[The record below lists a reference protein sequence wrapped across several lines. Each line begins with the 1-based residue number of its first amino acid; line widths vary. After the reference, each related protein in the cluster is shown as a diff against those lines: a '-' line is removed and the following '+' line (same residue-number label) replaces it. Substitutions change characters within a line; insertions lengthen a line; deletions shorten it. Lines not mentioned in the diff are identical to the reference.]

1 MIRVTA
7 LRMYRLLAILL
18 AAWLLHLAE
27 RRSLLP
33 DDSISLNDV
42 RTFFPDAH
50 RLSPVDERAFCAVW
64 NSLGERLGSV
74 LATSPNSDDI
84 IGYSGASN
92 LLAAIDPQGRV
103 VGVKILSSGDTPAHV
118 RDVERHHSFWRQFV
132 GWAPEAERLPK
143 IDGVSGSTLTSLAMT
158 EAVERRLRG
167 HNSSRRFPQPMTL
180 DEVRTFFPRAAE
192 FKEDPVR
199 SAWFLVLDNAGLP
212 LGYVVRTAPASDNVR
227 GYRGPTES
235 MVAVAIDRQTILGVR
250 LRTTFDTPDYVDRV
264 RDDVEFLALLAKHHV
279 EDWPTINFRDAGI
292 EGVSGATQTSFAVAE
307 GLRRRFRADES
318 TPSTVSSSLFSTR
331 NICVAIIAIGGLIV
345 SVTRLRSSR
354 RFLTLWHIIAVAV
367 LGIWCGDLLSL
378 ATFAGWGRHGIPFR
392 ASPGI
397 VLLAVV
403 ALVTPWGTRR
413 NVYCQH
419 ICPHGIVQGWLGRF
433 RQCHV
438 AVPERWRTLLGRF
451 PAVLLVFGFVIAITV
466 PSFDLTMLEP
476 FDAWVLKGAAIVS
489 AVIAIA
495 GLAASISVPQA
506 YCRFGCP
513 TGALLKF
520 VRSGGRHDR
529 FGLRDAVAGLLLVS
543 VGVGLAAT
551 DLKPTVTQ
559 NMPTISGLTEMSGQ
573 AFGTTWRVRFRTGA
587 LDFTRLRER
596 IAAEVQRIEESL
608 SHWSPGSA
616 TAEFNANETT
626 LEMEVPAELI
636 QLVAHAQELS
646 RATDGAYDITVAPLV
661 KAWGFGPE
669 GEIQTAPTDTE
680 LAAILAKVG
689 WQKLSV
695 DREANTLKKQHPE
708 LQIDLGSILQGY
720 TADRIAAVIRQSNP
734 DREPEF
740 LIDVGGELL
749 ASGSWNVA
757 IEDPANPSQPK
768 KTLLLTN
775 AALATSGTSRTTRV
789 IDGQTIHHLISPKT
803 GRPYPVA
810 SRSSSVS
817 ARTCLE
823 ADGWATALWLVGPI
837 EARRLADEHQLESW
851 MSDE

>member
-7 LRMYRLLAILL
+7 LRMYRLVAILL

-27 RRSLLP
+27 RRSVLP
-33 DDSISLNDV
+33 NDSISLNDV

-50 RLSPVDERAFCAVW
+50 RLSPLDERAFCAVW
-64 NSLGERLGSV
+64 NSQGERLGNV
-74 LATSPNSDDI
+74 LATSPNSDNI

-103 VGVKILSSGDTPAHV
+103 VGVKILWSGDTPAHV
-118 RDVERHHSFWRQFV
+118 RDVERHNSFWRQFV
-132 GWAPEAERLPK
+132 GWAPDAEPLPK

-167 HNSSRRFPQPMTL
+167 HNSSRRFPQPMAL

-227 GYRGPTES
+227 GYKGPTES

-250 LRTTFDTPDYVDRV
+250 LRTSFDTPDYVDRV
-264 RDDVEFLALLAKHHV
+264 RDDVEFLALLANHRV
-279 EDWPTINFRDAGI
+279 DDWPAINFRDAGI

-318 TPSTVSSSLFSTR
+318 MPSTVPGSLFSTR
-331 NICVAIIAIGGLIV
+331 NLCVAIIAIGGLIV
-345 SVTRLRSSR
+345 SVSRLRSSR

-367 LGIWCGDLLSL
+367 LGIWFGDLLSL

-403 ALVTPWGTRR
+403 ALVMPWGSRR

-433 RQCHV
+433 RNCHV
-438 AVPERWRTLLGRF
+438 AVPERWRTWLGRV
-451 PAVLLVFGFVIAITV
+451 PAVLLVFGFLIAVAI

-489 AVIAIA
+489 AVIAVA
-495 GLAASISVPQA
+495 GLAASIVVSQA

-520 VRSGGRHDR
+520 IGSGGRHDR
-529 FGLRDAVAGLLLVS
+529 FSLRDTVAGLLLVA

-551 DLKPTVTQ
+551 ELQTMVHRSMSTASALP
-559 NMPTISGLTEMSGQ
+559 EMSGR
-573 AFGTTWRVRFRTGA
+573 AFGTTWRVRFRTRD
-587 LDFTRLRER
+587 LDFTHLRER
-596 IAAEVQRIEESL
+596 IEAEVQRIEGSL

-616 TAEFNANETT
+616 TAEFNG
-626 LEMEVPAELI
+626 L
-636 QLVAHAQELS
+636 AQEKWA
-646 RATDGAYDITVAPLV
+646 RG
-661 KAWGFGPE
+661 KANY
-669 GEIQTAPTDTE
+669 A
-680 LAAILAKVG
+680 
-689 WQKLSV
+689 
-695 DREANTLKKQHPE
+695 
-708 LQIDLGSILQGY
+708 
-720 TADRIAAVIRQSNP
+720 
-734 DREPEF
+734 
-740 LIDVGGELL
+740 
-749 ASGSWNVA
+749 
-757 IEDPANPSQPK
+757 
-768 KTLLLTN
+768 
-775 AALATSGTSRTTRV
+775 
-789 IDGQTIHHLISPKT
+789 
-803 GRPYPVA
+803 
-810 SRSSSVS
+810 
-817 ARTCLE
+817 
-823 ADGWATALWLVGPI
+823 
-837 EARRLADEHQLESW
+837 
-851 MSDE
+851 